1 MKEDSKLIT
10 FAIHSYEKAMNV
22 KNIFEKQG
30 IRVVVEKIVQRQP
43 LSFLCAKV
51 RIHENDLPRALNII
65 EGGIVKIEDDSDQ
78 KIVLIPVDFSEYSKN
93 ACKVGFRFAEQY
105 GMSVVI
111 LHSYLRQTYSNVMSL
126 SELLKMEKNLSESKK
141 ITFSATQQKMSEL
154 KEGISSLIEKGELP
168 KVKFRC
174 EVLEGVPENVILDYA
189 KANNPAIIVMGTR
202 GIHRKEQD
210 MIGSV
215 TAEVLDST
223 KHLLFIVPEHISTT
237 DVSIL
242 SNIVFYTN
250 LEEADLSSMDIFMQR
265 LDVTKTNVTLMHI
278 ENKKEAMVKEKLDA
292 ILDYCKTHY
301 EGVNFTV
308 KSLKGDGYMAE
319 LEEFLNTNKT
329 DVIVIPNKR
338 RNMFSRIFNPSLAHR
353 MLFQRDIPMLV
364 VPIK

>member
-1 MKEDSKLIT
+1 MKEDNKLIT

-30 IRVVVEKIVQRQP
+30 IKVVVEKIVQRQP

-51 RIHENDLPRALNII
+51 RIQERDLPRALNII
-65 EGGIVKIEDDSDQ
+65 EGVEIDAEGVKNQ

-105 GMSVVI
+105 NMSVVI
-111 LHSYLRQTYSNVMSL
+111 LHSYLNQVYSGVLSL
-126 SELLKMEKNLSESKK
+126 GELLKMEKNSAENKK
-141 ITFSATQQKMSEL
+141 LTVSATKKRMSEL
-154 KEGISSLIEKGELP
+154 KEEIASLIESGVLP
-168 KVKFRC
+168 KVDFKC
-174 EVLEGVPENVILDYA
+174 EVIEGVPEDVILDYA
-189 KANNPAIIVMGTR
+189 KSNNPTIIVMGTR

-223 KHLLFIVPEHISTT
+223 KHLLFIVPEHVSTT

-250 LEEADLSSMDIFMQR
+250 LEETDLASLDIFMRR
-265 LDVTKTNVTLMHI
+265 LDVTNMNVTIMHI
-278 ENKKEAMVKEKLDA
+278 DNKKEAMVKEKLNA
-292 ILDYCKTHY
+292 ILEYCKSRY
-301 EGVNFTV
+301 EGVNFIV
-308 KSLKGDGYMAE
+308 KSLKGEGYMSE
-319 LEEFLNTNKT
+319 LEDFLTTNKT
-329 DVIVIPNKR
+329 DVVVIPNKR

-353 MLFQRDIPMLV
+353 MLFQKDIPMLV
-364 VPIK
+364 VPTK